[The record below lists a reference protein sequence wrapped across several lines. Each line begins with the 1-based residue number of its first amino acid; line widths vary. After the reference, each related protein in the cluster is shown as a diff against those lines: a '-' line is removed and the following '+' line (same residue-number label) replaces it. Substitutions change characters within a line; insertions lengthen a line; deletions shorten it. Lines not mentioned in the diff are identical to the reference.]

1 MLSHVQWF
9 HWTPL
14 ILILRTHG
22 FSAIT
27 QHSAQMLPTSQP
39 RHGGG
44 PNWWCFVIQ
53 SEKSVFAKGNTCKN
67 GQQRFWFIESM
78 IHISY
83 TVIFWDIIYRELK
96 AFTFMILYDTV
107 SFCMS
112 KYYIYMWLHH
122 PPLRGKHCWWCSS
135 LLRIS
140 LADFC
145 LDLSFNWPSSKR
157 CQVSQVL

>member
-112 KYYIYMWLHH
+112 KYYIYVIA
-122 PPLRGKHCWWCSS
+122 SS
-135 LLRIS
+135 TSTWKALLMVQLTVANFFGRF
-140 LADFC
+140 LFRP
-145 LDLSFNWPSSKR
+145 FF
-157 CQVSQVL
+157 